1 MSFFTRAAAI
11 AAMSL
16 TITTLI
22 GASTPG
28 FAFELDSS
36 LKLPISAAVP
46 VSPISSASSTPEAA
60 QVAVPAKAAD
70 QVAKTDAEV
79 VATQTED
86 DYDSLADAVAA
97 QDTETRDRDLT
108 CLAGAIYFEAK
119 GEPLSGQ
126 LAVAEVILNRTK
138 SGRFPKSI
146 CSVVTQ
152 PGQFS
157 FVRGGEVPA
166 IGNNAHY
173 RTAIAVARVAMSDS
187 WDSPA
192 PNAMYFH
199 ARRVSPG
206 WRMTKVASIGNH
218 VFYR

>member
-1 MSFFTRAAAI
+1 MTFFTRAAAI
-11 AAMSL
+11 AAISL
-16 TITTLI
+16 TITSLI

-28 FAFELDSS
+28 FAFDLDKS
-36 LKLPISAAVP
+36 LKLPTALPVP
-46 VSPISSASSTPEAA
+46 VSSPTPEAA
-60 QVAVPAKAAD
+60 ATPVPAEAAD
-70 QVAKTDAEV
+70 AVAKADTDISA
-79 VATQTED
+79 AQSD
-86 DYDSLADAVAA
+86 DEYDSLAEAVAA
-97 QDTETRDRDLT
+97 QDTNALDSDLT
-108 CLAGAIYFEAK
+108 CMAGAIYFEAK

-126 LAVAEVILNRTK
+126 LAVGEVIINRTK

-157 FVRGGEVPA
+157 FVRAGRVPVIA
-166 IGNNAHY
+166 NNAAY
-173 RTAIAVARVAMSDS
+173 RTAVAVARVAMADA

-192 PNAMYFH
+192 PDAMYFH

-206 WRMTKVASIGNH
+206 WRMIKVAAIGNH